1 MSKNGVGIL
10 LTEDE
15 GHGKRWGMRILILV
29 LSLLASYSSF
39 ANQPIYG
46 VIARDA
52 TKLSIVT
59 NNTQCSNYII
69 STKSR
74 DASAA
79 VKKLS
84 NGDSLTA
91 TGLLN
96 PQDCTALIE
105 SIEFVGLKKML
116 GKWYS
121 PEGII
126 DVRNFNSLSY
136 YPVSINIPRYG
147 YATISS
153 VQPIDYRYSIT
164 PTDGKEWVLFLSDR
178 TSTTFA
184 TIKFER
190 GNVIMKLY
198 DSETGEVTKTL
209 FLSRWSNL
217 K

>member
-1 MSKNGVGIL
+1 
-10 LTEDE
+10 
-15 GHGKRWGMRILILV
+15 MRFLILV
-29 LSLLASYSSF
+29 LSLLASHSTF

-46 VIARDA
+46 VISRDA
-52 TKLSIVT
+52 TTLSIVT
-59 NNTQCSNYII
+59 NNTQCSNFVI
-69 STKSR
+69 STSSKE
-74 DASAA
+74 ASSA

-84 NGDSLTA
+84 HGDSLTA

-96 PQDCTALIE
+96 SQDCTASIE
-105 SIEFVGLKKML
+105 SIEYVGLRKML

-126 DVRNFNSLSY
+126 DVRNFNLLSY

-153 VQPIDYRYSIT
+153 VRPIEYRYSVT

-184 TIKFER
+184 TIKLER
-190 GNVIMKLY
+190 GSAIMKFY
-198 DSETGEVTKTL
+198 DSDNGEITKTL
-209 FLSRWSNL
+209 YLSRWSNL